1 MGWKGR
7 RFWRSRLWVNF
18 PLIALFSAFRKENQR
33 LVSTSP
39 LHLMPPILETNAKE
53 MLNTL
58 SFNEKEEGLG
68 EGLWRTSYVKLFSET
83 DSEFP
88 QSNPCCTKRE
98 FCRAHKN
105 QKKAMV
111 FSEITLRQGLGVRKT
126 WETSSTLLTTPSEA
140 LKQWEVSLRLGKR
153 VFKKADCF
161 VLRAE

>member
-105 QKKAMV
+105 QKKSHGIFRDNTKARSGCSQNV
-111 FSEITLRQGLGVRKT
+111 GDILHSLDNSFGSL
-126 WETSSTLLTTPSEA
+126 EA
-140 LKQWEVSLRLGKR
+140 VGSQPPAREKSV
-153 VFKKADCF
+153 
-161 VLRAE
+161 